1 MSLEEYQRKRDFK
14 RTPEPKGQ
22 RPKTEPTRRYVV
34 HRHHATRLHWDVR
47 LEMRGILASWAV
59 PQGPPL
65 EGGKRRLAVHTE
77 DHPIEYLDFSGVI
90 PDGYGA
96 GSMTIWDQG
105 TYDLLK
111 DSENEYKVAF
121 HGKRLEGEWV
131 LVKTKQNEGRD
142 WLMIKHG
149 AVVKDHP
156 LDARIEPMLAI
167 TAEEPFD
174 SPDFAF
180 EPKWDGV
187 RTLAFVDGGVVRL
200 QTRNLLDCTTRR
212 SSTARSSR
220 STSAAPHRS
229 SGCSHGCMCATSQ
242 RCASSVARRP

>member
-22 RPKTEPTRRYVV
+22 RPKQEPTRRYVV

-96 GSMTIWDQG
+96 GSMTI
-105 TYDLLK
+105 
-111 DSENEYKVAF
+111 
-121 HGKRLEGEWV
+121 
-131 LVKTKQNEGRD
+131 
-142 WLMIKHG
+142 
-149 AVVKDHP
+149 
-156 LDARIEPMLAI
+156 
-167 TAEEPFD
+167 
-174 SPDFAF
+174 
-180 EPKWDGV
+180 
-187 RTLAFVDGGVVRL
+187 
-200 QTRNLLDCTTRR
+200 
-212 SSTARSSR
+212 
-220 STSAAPHRS
+220 
-229 SGCSHGCMCATSQ
+229 
-242 RCASSVARRP
+242 

>member
-1 MSLEEYQRKRDFK
+1 MRSAAESPSSATARKRPSHALSASMRARIAGSLTSSRRSSYSVRPRLDARVGESWYTSFRNESTSEANDDGKTRPPSVGLNGPLPPLQDNGLERSVSLTEYQRKRDFK
-14 RTPEPKGQ
+14 RTPEPKGRQ
-22 RPKTEPTRRYVV
+22 PKAEPTRRYVV

-111 DSENEYKVAF
+111 EDRKST
-121 HGKRLEGEWV
+121 RL
-131 LVKTKQNEGRD
+131 N
-142 WLMIKHG
+142 
-149 AVVKDHP
+149 
-156 LDARIEPMLAI
+156 
-167 TAEEPFD
+167 
-174 SPDFAF
+174 
-180 EPKWDGV
+180 
-187 RTLAFVDGGVVRL
+187 
-200 QTRNLLDCTTRR
+200 
-212 SSTARSSR
+212 SS
-220 STSAAPHRS
+220 H
-229 SGCSHGCMCATSQ
+229 
-242 RCASSVARRP
+242 